1 MGLTLRCEKTGRA
14 ADFTMSGFMRLR
26 MVVADLCGEE
36 VSAHYRLLLD
46 SLYARFDSPEE
57 KATFWEAYNVRTEK
71 MILCRRLDSRIAD
84 FLYLPDAGG
93 RISYRACKKLLKVI
107 GTYDGNGDYGYLWSN
122 TRFRDFRRIL
132 EVCVHTKSAM
142 EWY

>member
-1 MGLTLRCEKTGRA
+1 MGLTLRCEKTGRN

-57 KATFWEAYNVRTEK
+57 KATFWDAYNVRTEK
-71 MILCRRLDSRIAD
+71 LILFRRLDSRIAD
-84 FLYLPDAGG
+84 FQIG
-93 RISYRACKKLLKVI
+93 RAHV
-107 GTYDGNGDYGYLWSN
+107 
-122 TRFRDFRRIL
+122 
-132 EVCVHTKSAM
+132 
-142 EWY
+142 

>member
-1 MGLTLRCEKTGRA
+1 MGLTLCCEKTGRN

-57 KATFWEAYNVRTEK
+57 KATFWDAYNVRTEK
-71 MILCRRLDSRIAD
+71 LILFRRLDSRIAD

-107 GTYDGNGDYGYLWSN
+107 GTYDGNGDYGYSWSN
-122 TRFRDFRRIL
+122 TRFRDFRVID
-132 EVCVHTKSAM
+132 
-142 EWY
+142 